1 MREFHEKHKDL
12 LTTEGFVMISQSE
25 NNTNYKRY
33 DDMFLNIKKKN
44 DDYVIVKS
52 ILPNDKI
59 EYKTTISIDDP
70 TNIFERLIRRFHNPD
85 VYQIK

>member
-12 LTTEGFVMISQSE
+12 LTTEGFIMISQSE
-25 NNTNYKRY
+25 NITNYKRD
-33 DDMFLNIKKKN
+33 DDMFINITKKN
-44 DDYVIVKS
+44 DDYIIVKS
-52 ILPNDKI
+52 ILPNDDI
-59 EYKTTISIDDP
+59 DYKTTISIDDP

>member
-1 MREFHEKHKDL
+1 
-12 LTTEGFVMISQSE
+12 MISQSE
-25 NNTNYKRY
+25 NNTNYKR
-33 DDMFLNIKKKN
+33 DDELFINIKKKN
-44 DDYVIVKS
+44 EQYVIVKS

-85 VYQIK
+85 VYQNK

>member
-25 NNTNYKRY
+25 NNTNYKRD

-52 ILPNDKI
+52 ILSNDKI

-85 VYQIK
+85 IYQIK

>member
-1 MREFHEKHKDL
+1 MKKFHEKHKDL

-25 NNTNYKRY
+25 NNTNYKRD

-52 ILPNDKI
+52 ILSNDKI

-70 TNIFERLIRRFHNPD
+70 TDIFERLIRRFHNPD